1 MTSPR
6 QRRDPVATR
15 NAILDAAERLFIE
28 HGMADTPTS
37 QIARDAKVTKSLI
50 HHHFGSK
57 DALWNEVKRRRFH
70 TYYSAQKQMLDTTEG
85 TAELL
90 RNSMIAYFRFL
101 QADPM
106 AVRLMVWRHVDVNDP
121 CLEQEA
127 ELYEMGAARIA
138 EAQRSGELRGDLEPM
153 IILKTFLGL
162 VLHWFQTKGLF
173 CQMKPDLD
181 LEVMEERYLEDVL
194 RIFFEGILP
203 QSKS

>member
-1 MTSPR
+1 MSAPR

-15 NAILDAAERLFIE
+15 KAILDAAEHLFIE

-37 QIARDAKVTKSLI
+37 QIARAAGVTKSLI

-57 DALWNEVKRRRFH
+57 EALWNEVKQRRFE

-85 TAELL
+85 TAQLL
-90 RNSMIAYFRFL
+90 HDSMIAYFRFL

-106 AVRLMVWRHVDVNDP
+106 AVRMMAWRHVDEDDP
-121 CLEQEA
+121 CLVQEE

-138 EAQRSGELRGDLEPM
+138 EAQRSGELRADLEPM

-162 VLHWFQTKGLF
+162 VFHWFQTKSLF
-173 CQMKPDLD
+173 REMKPDLD
-181 LEVMEERYLEDVL
+181 LEAMEERYLKDAVS
-194 RIFFEGILP
+194 IFFNGILP
-203 QSKS
+203 RPKA